1 MAKKQENNQTP
12 VTNKQAATINAWEM
26 DFNQALSVLF
36 QVADLAQQRGILD
49 LESAMMTFFA
59 KKTVLEKLPNLVDG
73 SVISQFAEAMT
84 SDSTQWNEQ

>member
-1 MAKKQENNQTP
+1 MAKKQGNNQTP
-12 VTNKQAATINAWEM
+12 VTNKQASTINAWEM
-26 DFNQALSVLF
+26 DFNQAISVLF

-84 SDSTQWNEQ
+84 SDSTQWDEQ